1 MLERDEFVIDTER
14 RDKIEREGTQEC
26 ADIRAEAERT
36 VLRLELLRDR
46 VEASTWAKMAGQQN
60 AAGDGEPS
68 RALKSIQ
75 NDTLV
80 FNYPVRKRELAE
92 LRKLQ
97 MVVHARKMELRE
109 KLNRME
115 NSIREAMDEE
125 EFSAFEE
132 QYLMNRVRGMPEF
145 VEDDSIAEAAKEFA
159 DKEVE
164 KKLKKEKMEMTLQS
178 QNNPNA
184 VGKKQPILKITKGKL
199 GTKTRRKDDDD
210 DDAAN
215 KNKKF
220 VAREIKG
227 MEEMYWKIQSQ
238 KKQVDAIKKVL
249 SCKPE
254 EGPPISDLIYEPYEL
269 SADGR
274 KVNQIELL
282 KGVVFELKKEFNMK
296 FKKLR
301 DDKETTLG
309 NIAEKNEV
317 IKELLDNLKIEE
329 ELFSHT
335 EHPLEEPENIL
346 VVNDDEIKVERYL
359 TAAERAEKAE
369 AERKEAERL
378 AKLQGDNV
386 GQRGLKAMMG
396 GTELNLKK
404 DKGGMGDLDALL
416 EDWMNKPEDDMT
428 EEEKVKFKEYK
439 QKEKE
444 FKDKQRKGWEQDLK
458 KAKADI
464 IDMQLKF
471 EEQLLTMFKLK
482 LFYDVR
488 ILEQELMV
496 IRLVIMLHDGKETRH
511 DERKYRTEL

>member
-14 RDKIEREGTQEC
+14 RDKIEREGAQEC
-26 ADIRAEAERT
+26 ADIRTEAGKT

-46 VEASTWAKMAGQQN
+46 VEASTWAKMDPEQGPN

-75 NDTLV
+75 NDTLI
-80 FNYPVRKRELAE
+80 FNYPVRKREDAE
-92 LRKLQ
+92 LRKMQ
-97 MVVHARKMELRE
+97 MVVHARKMELKE
-109 KLNRME
+109 KLNRLE
-115 NSIREAMDEE
+115 SNVKEAMDEE
-125 EFSAFEE
+125 EFSQFEE
-132 QYLMNRVRGMPEF
+132 QYLMNRVRGQPEF
-145 VEDDSIAEAAKEFA
+145 VEDDSIQEAAKEFA

-220 VAREIKG
+220 VAREIRG

-238 KKQVDAIKKVL
+238 RKQIEEIKKVL

-254 EGPPISDLIYEPYEL
+254 DGPPISDLIYEPYEL
-269 SADGR
+269 SADAR

-282 KGVVFELKKEFNMK
+282 KGVVYELKKDFNKK
-296 FKKLR
+296 FARLVS
-301 DDKETTLG
+301 DKETTLQ
-309 NIAEKNEV
+309 NIDEKNEA
-317 IKELLDNLKIEE
+317 IQELLDNLQIEE
-329 ELFSHT
+329 ELFKAT
-335 EHPLEEPENIL
+335 DHPLEKPESIL
-346 VVNDDEIKVERYL
+346 KVDDSEIKVERYL
-359 TAAERAEKAE
+359 TKEEREAE
-369 AERKEAERL
+369 AEKERIRLEREAL
-378 AKLQGDNV
+378 LQGDNV

-404 DKGGMGDLDALL
+404 DKGGMGDLDLLL
-416 EDWMNKPEDDMT
+416 EDWMNKPEEEMT
-428 EEEKVKFKEYK
+428 EEEKAKFKEFK

-444 FKDKQRKGWEQDLK
+444 FKDKQRKAWEQDLK
-458 KAKADI
+458 KAKAEI

-471 EEQLLTMFKLK
+471 EEQLLTMFKYK
-482 LFYDVR
+482 LFVDVR
-488 ILEQELMV
+488 ILE
-496 IRLVIMLHDGKETRH
+496 
-511 DERKYRTEL
+511 